1 MAKSPL
7 EALKEK
13 YMNDPDIIPAK
24 GEDKEPIAEAMAKQ
38 QIRQRK
44 NNDRA
49 FELLTKAG
57 SNEVDS
63 GSSGGAK
70 EGGDAAM
77 YRLTEFV
84 NKPVEKT
91 DHIDRQLWG
100 NPTKKHL
107 KVMNRPFSTL
117 DIKDVDKIKLDP
129 PPEAG
134 SAEHEAEL
142 KTLKE
147 LVGLLDNEAVRE
159 RINAQDKDLLAPFDR
174 YLRENNLEI
183 DREKFMSIL
192 KDTNTIIFKFKYLF
206 NRPRPHQVTN
216 LEEIDNTAGKSPSYP
231 AGHSTTG
238 AVAAELLSEQFP
250 EHAEQFRVIGTEV
263 GYNRVIA
270 GLHYMSDHLA
280 GLTLAS
286 QIVPLVIDMK
296 ITKSD
301 EFMNELFKYMSHR
314 EELLKDMTQIG
325 TQDILDGVRIDKESN
340 PRIPRKKGQ
349 PAKSKKHSDLYTDED
364 PKGTIQGLGF
374 KDDKTAR
381 ASVKKIRNSNR
392 SHAHKIQAAVAME
405 QRAKAAGKSSEAG
418 IYRKYINSMKEKTKR
433 LEKHT
438 EEEHV
443 QEHNASDNLYPKV
456 SVDKSKKSL
465 LDQIDQIQS
474 KLVTGDYGIKKSD
487 DIFLLKADLPL
498 SRKLTEEEFKQIAG
512 NAEAT
517 KKYGEDLNKFISGFH
532 KNIFDSEVIQ
542 ERYENNAMKAGRVR
556 KASRKK
562 IDEATTQIGN
572 ALDYKSYENIW
583 DRDDSIRTL
592 YTLYSGVF
600 KKSVEELE
608 KPAEKDKTIENFEIL
623 GTFEEAGKLEEGA
636 DKTRTGP
643 RLITVVA
650 RDVDGNIRIASQ
662 NKDGSFRETDGFTV
676 HSLTSEQRTQ
686 GFTGGNPLLLDQR
699 HFRQKPYDEGKL
711 TQSSFVSQLNNVSNE
726 IRQGNTSIIAKKPLG
741 YKAVV
746 QSAPQVELD
755 KRGVEGY
762 LMGAGEARAYNTQI
776 TSITQGQWTEPNYAR
791 DMINNALSE
800 GVYLTLKEHQDRADS
815 YLGDNTFIQIENENV
830 EDQNVENE
838 NVENENVE
846 DQNVE
851 DQNVEDQNVE
861 DEDVKNENQENQTG
875 GSIPNEQQQI
885 QDALN
890 RAAND
895 GVLQYIHDNM
905 YGPDNTYHSIEDTAK
920 EFIKEHKTFAKIKSE
935 LGKAE
940 KKYKEGQQEAE
951 AKIAEAER
959 LQSEQQQTETQTGQQ
974 TSTQATPANQ
984 QREIAQ
990 NIVNKV
996 NEMPT
1001 LFSTDDSGR
1010 VVKSTTANNANMAN
1024 RFRQLR
1030 KLVDLHEGVD
1040 EADAG
1045 LKRRVQSELNQIDP
1059 TVARKISTDLDGLR
1073 LFLPQNVKEKLN
1085 AEFSRDDYHEDS
1097 HKQEVATNRQ
1107 QSAANE
1113 AQLKANMSAT
1123 HKKGVRGELFK
1134 GDNHDAHQTLTSWT
1148 PEDSQKFNAEM
1159 QEKYGNPDSPDFKE
1173 GGPSKSDLDRER
1185 RERGLPPGE
1194 PKERKVGGRIIGY
1207 YLWHAGTHHWVTPE
1221 YIKVHGDM
1229 GAGMVTGDV
1238 VSSLYGLKDSKNLQA
1253 FIAEG
1258 VAGENGLAAIK
1269 GNKNQGMMGDTDM
1282 ILTNASATK
1291 NEHDHIDYNNV
1302 DYYADSDAARQ
1313 AHEMNHYTEK
1323 HLNEGK
1329 NRTKTDAAT
1338 GRVLTEDVG
1347 NTALQRYGA
1356 RLKEAGGFTGALAR
1370 FTAAV
1375 LPQRMGGGLTEGQAA
1390 KYSSS
1395 SFRDD

>member
-38 QIRQRK
+38 QIRQRQ

-250 EHAEQFRVIGTEV
+250 EHAEEFRVIGTEV

-532 KNIFDSEVIQ
+532 KNIFDSES
-542 ERYENNAMKAGRVR
+542 M
-556 KASRKK
+556 
-562 IDEATTQIGN
+562 ID
-572 ALDYKSYENIW
+572 
-583 DRDDSIRTL
+583 
-592 YTLYSGVF
+592 
-600 KKSVEELE
+600 SV
-608 KPAEKDKTIENFEIL
+608 
-623 GTFEEAGKLEEGA
+623 
-636 DKTRTGP
+636 
-643 RLITVVA
+643 
-650 RDVDGNIRIASQ
+650 
-662 NKDGSFRETDGFTV
+662 
-676 HSLTSEQRTQ
+676 
-686 GFTGGNPLLLDQR
+686 
-699 HFRQKPYDEGKL
+699 
-711 TQSSFVSQLNNVSNE
+711 
-726 IRQGNTSIIAKKPLG
+726 
-741 YKAVV
+741 
-746 QSAPQVELD
+746 
-755 KRGVEGY
+755 
-762 LMGAGEARAYNTQI
+762 
-776 TSITQGQWTEPNYAR
+776 
-791 DMINNALSE
+791 
-800 GVYLTLKEHQDRADS
+800 KE
-815 YLGDNTFIQIENENV
+815 
-830 EDQNVENE
+830 
-838 NVENENVE
+838 
-846 DQNVE
+846 
-851 DQNVEDQNVE
+851 
-861 DEDVKNENQENQTG
+861 
-875 GSIPNEQQQI
+875 
-885 QDALN
+885 
-890 RAAND
+890 
-895 GVLQYIHDNM
+895 
-905 YGPDNTYHSIEDTAK
+905 
-920 EFIKEHKTFAKIKSE
+920 
-935 LGKAE
+935 
-940 KKYKEGQQEAE
+940 KYKLG
-951 AKIAEAER
+951 
-959 LQSEQQQTETQTGQQ
+959 
-974 TSTQATPANQ
+974 
-984 QREIAQ
+984 
-990 NIVNKV
+990 
-996 NEMPT
+996 
-1001 LFSTDDSGR
+1001 
-1010 VVKSTTANNANMAN
+1010 
-1024 RFRQLR
+1024 
-1030 KLVDLHEGVD
+1030 
-1040 EADAG
+1040 
-1045 LKRRVQSELNQIDP
+1045 
-1059 TVARKISTDLDGLR
+1059 DLDG
-1073 LFLPQNVKEKLN
+1073 P
-1085 AEFSRDDYHEDS
+1085 
-1097 HKQEVATNRQ
+1097 
-1107 QSAANE
+1107 
-1113 AQLKANMSAT
+1113 
-1123 HKKGVRGELFK
+1123 KK
-1134 GDNHDAHQTLTSWT
+1134 T
-1148 PEDSQKFNAEM
+1148 
-1159 QEKYGNPDSPDFKE
+1159 
-1173 GGPSKSDLDRER
+1173 REIQR
-1185 RERGLPPGE
+1185 P
-1194 PKERKVGGRIIGY
+1194 
-1207 YLWHAGTHHWVTPE
+1207 
-1221 YIKVHGDM
+1221 
-1229 GAGMVTGDV
+1229 
-1238 VSSLYGLKDSKNLQA
+1238 
-1253 FIAEG
+1253 
-1258 VAGENGLAAIK
+1258 
-1269 GNKNQGMMGDTDM
+1269 
-1282 ILTNASATK
+1282 
-1291 NEHDHIDYNNV
+1291 HI
-1302 DYYADSDAARQ
+1302 
-1313 AHEMNHYTEK
+1313 
-1323 HLNEGK
+1323 
-1329 NRTKTDAAT
+1329 
-1338 GRVLTEDVG
+1338 
-1347 NTALQRYGA
+1347 
-1356 RLKEAGGFTGALAR
+1356 
-1370 FTAAV
+1370 
-1375 LPQRMGGGLTEGQAA
+1375 
-1390 KYSSS
+1390 
-1395 SFRDD
+1395 